1 MTQRDRIVGLDI
13 AKQKA
18 DACIRA
24 LGLRLSQ
31 PATPAGEREMVA
43 WLQQHQVTL
52 AVMEAS
58 GGYEQ
63 GWAKAL
69 RAAGI
74 AVRVVDPKRVRYFA
88 RSAGRLAKND
98 AIDAEMIA
106 WFGET
111 FGVVGDAT
119 YDKDRDDLDRL
130 VTARALLVRLQT
142 AVRQLAE
149 HEQPR
154 VVLTAQRA
162 VLKVF
167 DIQIGKLTAA
177 AEAKIAA
184 SPPLAARAE
193 IIASVPGLGR
203 HFTAGALAWLPELGR
218 IGGKPLAALVGV
230 APYDDDSG
238 QHAGERH
245 IKGGRQELR
254 NLLFMA
260 TLGAATRH
268 NPVLGAYYR
277 KLRAKGKKAK
287 VALVACMR
295 KIILILNTMLAR
307 NQTWN
312 PPGTLPDNPADPI
325 AAPA

>member
-1 MTQRDRIVGLDI
+1 MTQSGRVVGIDI

-24 LGLRLSQ
+24 LGLRTAQ
-31 PATPAGEREMVA
+31 PATPAGEREMVL
-43 WLQQHQVTL
+43 WLQQHQVNL

-58 GGYEQ
+58 GGYER
-63 GWAKAL
+63 GWAAAL

-111 FGVVGDAT
+111 FGLAGEQS
-119 YDKDRDDLDRL
+119 YDQDRDALDRL
-130 VTARALLVRLQT
+130 VTARALLVKLQV

-149 HEQPR
+149 HQQPR
-154 VVLTAQRA
+154 VVLAARRA
-162 VLKVF
+162 ILKAF
-167 DIQIGKLTAA
+167 DTQIGKLEAA
-177 AEAKIAA
+177 ADAIIAK

-193 IIASVPGLGR
+193 IITSVPGLGR
-203 HFTAGALAWLPELGR
+203 HFVAGALAWLPELGQ
-218 IGGKPLAALVGV
+218 IGNKPLAALIGV

-245 IKGGRQELR
+245 IKGGRRELR

-268 NPVLGAYYR
+268 NPILCAYYR
-277 KLRAKGKKAK
+277 NLRARGKKAK

-295 KIILILNTMLAR
+295 KLILILNTMLAR

-312 PPGTLPDNPADPI
+312 PPGLPAESAGPP
-325 AAPA
+325 APA

>member
-1 MTQRDRIVGLDI
+1 MTQSGRVVGLDI

-24 LGLRLSQ
+24 LGLRTAQ
-31 PATPAGEREMVA
+31 PATPAGERDMIA

-58 GGYEQ
+58 GGYER
-63 GWAKAL
+63 GWAEAL
-69 RAAGI
+69 RTAGI

-111 FGVVGDAT
+111 FGLAGEQTCDQ
-119 YDKDRDDLDRL
+119 DRDTLDRL
-130 VTARALLVRLQT
+130 VTARTLLVKLQA

-149 HEQPR
+149 HQQPR
-154 VVLTAQRA
+154 LVLAARRA
-162 VLKVF
+162 ILKAF
-167 DIQIGKLTAA
+167 DTQIAKLEAA

-193 IIASVPGLGR
+193 IIKSVPGLGR
-203 HFTAGALAWLPELGR
+203 QFVAGALAWLPELGR
-218 IGGKPLAALVGV
+218 IGDKPLAALVGV
-230 APYDDDSG
+230 APYADDSG

-268 NPVLGAYYR
+268 NPILCAYYR
-277 KLRAKGKKAK
+277 NLRAKAK
-287 VALVACMR
+287 RRRSPSSPACA
-295 KIILILNTMLAR
+295 N
-307 NQTWN
+307 
-312 PPGTLPDNPADPI
+312 
-325 AAPA
+325 

>member
-1 MTQRDRIVGLDI
+1 MTRSGRVVGIDI
-13 AKQKA
+13 AKRKA

-24 LGLRLSQ
+24 LGLHTAQ
-31 PATPAGEREMVA
+31 PATPAGEREMIA
-43 WLQQHQVTL
+43 WLQQHQVAL

-58 GGYEQ
+58 GGYER
-63 GWAKAL
+63 GWAEAL

-88 RSAGRLAKND
+88 KSAGRLAKND

-111 FGVVGDAT
+111 FGLAGAES
-119 YDKDRDDLDRL
+119 YDKDRDSLDRL
-130 VTARALLVRLQT
+130 VTARALLVKVQA

-149 HEQPR
+149 HQQPR
-154 VVLTAQRA
+154 VVLAAQRA
-162 VLKVF
+162 ILKVL
-167 DIQIGKLTAA
+167 DSHIGKLEAA
-177 AEAKIAA
+177 ADANIAA
-184 SPPLAARAE
+184 SPVLAARAK

-203 HFTAGALAWLPELGR
+203 HFVAGALAWLPELGQ
-218 IGGKPLAALVGV
+218 IGNKPLAALVGV

-245 IKGGRQELR
+245 IRGGRQELR

-260 TLGAATRH
+260 TLGAATQH
-268 NPVLGAYYR
+268 NPILRAYYR

-312 PPGTLPDNPADPI
+312 PPGLSAEDAGAV